1 MNVPAGVA
9 SDDPILQLPKVSL
22 HDHLDGGLRPSTMI
36 ELADSTRAG
45 VFKPVYDDK
54 QPSSTLMLLMPM
66 MINA

>member
-1 MNVPAGVA
+1 ME
-9 SDDPILQLPKVSL
+9 ILSNIATPTVSV
-22 HDHLDGGLRPSTMI
+22 

-54 QPSSTLMLLMPM
+54 QTSQTLMLLMPM